1 MSNNPFSNNQYNGED
16 NMSFGTSSS
25 EDLNSY
31 YSSNIA
37 DGVGN
42 MAGLNKATFDSASST
57 LRSTGIREQ
66 SVLVKSLFFMCAAL
80 VISAISAYFGLKMI
94 YSNPEGFLSLMIP
107 MIIGEIVLVFVAGSF
122 MSKGNVIGSAV
133 TFFLYSVVNGIVLSV
148 VFIAYSLGSI
158 VTIFLITAALFA
170 ALAVYGSVTKTDL
183 TPLRSFFFMSL
194 LGIIIGGVVNM
205 FLNNS
210 MFDTLLCVFGVVI
223 FAGITAYDIQKIKNI
238 NMENPGAN
246 ELTVAMYGGL
256 QLYLDFVNIFLKLLR
271 LFGKSR
277 N

>member
-1 MSNNPFSNNQYNGED
+1 MSNNPFSNGQYNEGD
-16 NMSFGTSSS
+16 DMSFSTSSS
-25 EDLNSY
+25 EDLNNY
-31 YSSNIA
+31 YSSNVA

-42 MAGLNKATFDSASST
+42 MAGLNRATFDTASNT
-57 LRSTGIREQ
+57 LLSTGVREQ

-80 VISAISAYFGLKMI
+80 VISAISSYFGLQMI
-94 YSNPEGFLSLMIP
+94 YSNPEGFMSLMVP
-107 MIIGEIVLVFVAGSF
+107 MIIGELVLVFAAGSF
-122 MSKGNVIGSAV
+122 MSKGNVVGSAV

-158 VTIFLITAALFA
+158 VTIFLITAFLFA
-170 ALAVYGSVTKTDL
+170 ALAIYGSVTNTDL
-183 TPLRSFFFMSL
+183 TPLRSFLFMSL
-194 LGIIIGGVVNM
+194 LGIIIGGLVNL
-205 FLNNS
+205 FLHNA

-238 NMENPGAN
+238 NMENPAAS